1 MVEPENL
8 EEVEKEDSRED
19 NTYVEETSKDMLSSD
34 VEEESVKDFKD
45 SKDIDIEEAVK
56 EMEIEEAHRKVDL

>member
-8 EEVEKEDSRED
+8 EEVEKEDSSED

>member
-1 MVEPENL
+1 
-8 EEVEKEDSRED
+8 
-19 NTYVEETSKDMLSSD
+19 MLSSD